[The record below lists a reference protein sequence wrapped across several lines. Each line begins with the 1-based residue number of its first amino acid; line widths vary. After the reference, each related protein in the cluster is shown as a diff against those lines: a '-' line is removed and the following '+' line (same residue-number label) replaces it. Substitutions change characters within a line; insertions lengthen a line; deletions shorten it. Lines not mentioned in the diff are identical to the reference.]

1 MREFDL
7 AYNGIIRPLLV
18 EQDKKGWR
26 LYTTI
31 VGGFKGGDQ
40 EPEMTEKEVRQMIF
54 AIKFIIKQRNP
65 YLAGLLESVPII
77 IVPPDHDI
85 QTMAVDMNNNLY
97 INPNFTRDL
106 LSGAEKPAFDKN
118 YPYEADDPYNQP
130 AVTQGEKLFLGIIAH
145 ELLHIFKYH
154 MARMGDKTVMMSN
167 GASLWNLVTDME
179 INDELIYNWGYHLI
193 KSGIITE
200 PDGTYPLTI
209 KDKQGNPQNVI
220 LKVRGRTPER
230 LYNELINMLP
240 PPEPGEGG
248 PGQPSDGS
256 PVPILPGD
264 IVFDPNTG
272 KYGEVVTINMDG
284 TAKIGELTEQEAKS
298 RAK

>member
-7 AYNGIIRPLLV
+7 VYKSILRPLLV
-18 EQDKKGWR
+18 EQNKEGWR
-26 LYTTI
+26 LYTT
-31 VGGFKGGDQ
+31 VFGGGKRNR
-40 EPEMTEKEVRQMIF
+40 PAEMTEKEVLQMIL
-54 AIKFIIKQRNP
+54 AIKFIIEQRNP
-65 YLAGLLESVPII
+65 YLAGLLKSVPII

-97 INPNFTRDL
+97 INPNFTKDL
-106 LSGAEKPAFDKN
+106 LSGAEEPAFDKN

-154 MARMGDKTVMMSN
+154 MARMGDKTVRMSN
-167 GASLWNLVTDME
+167 GATLWNLVTDME
-179 INDELIYNWGYHLI
+179 INDELIYNWGYHII

-200 PDGTYPLTI
+200 PDGTYSFKI
-209 KDKQGNPQNVI
+209 RDKQGNPQDVTI
-220 LKVRGRTPER
+220 KVRGRTPER
-230 LYNELINMLP
+230 LYNEIINMLP
-240 PPEPGEGG
+240 PAEPGEGG
-248 PGQPSDGS
+248 ESEPSDGS

-298 RAK
+298 RVK

>member
-1 MREFDL
+1 MKEFDL
-7 AYNGIIRPLLV
+7 IYKSILRPLLV
-18 EQDKKGWR
+18 EQNKEGWR
-26 LYTTI
+26 LYTT
-31 VGGFKGGDQ
+31 VFGGGKRNR
-40 EPEMTEKEVRQMIF
+40 PAEMTEKEVLQMIL
-54 AIKFIIKQRNP
+54 AIKFIIEQRNP
-65 YLAGLLESVPII
+65 YLAGLLKSVPII

-97 INPNFTRDL
+97 INPNFTKDL
-106 LSGAEKPAFDKN
+106 LSGAEEPAFDKN

-154 MARMGDKTVMMSN
+154 MARMGDKTVRMSN
-167 GASLWNLVTDME
+167 GATLWNLVTDME
-179 INDELIYNWGYHLI
+179 INDELIYNWGYHII

-200 PDGTYPLTI
+200 PDGTYSFKI
-209 KDKQGNPQNVI
+209 RDKQGNPQDVTI
-220 LKVRGRTPER
+220 KVRGRTPER
-230 LYNELINMLP
+230 LYNEIINMLP
-240 PPEPGEGG
+240 PAEPGEGG
-248 PGQPSDGS
+248 ESEPSDGS

-298 RAK
+298 RVK

>member
-7 AYNGIIRPLLV
+7 IYKSILRPLLV
-18 EQDKKGWR
+18 EQNKEGWR
-26 LYTTI
+26 LYTT
-31 VGGFKGGDQ
+31 VFGGGKRNR
-40 EPEMTEKEVRQMIF
+40 PAEMTEKEVLQMIL
-54 AIKFIIKQRNP
+54 AIKFIIEQRNP
-65 YLAGLLESVPII
+65 YLAGLLKSVPII

-97 INPNFTRDL
+97 INPNFTKDL
-106 LSGAEKPAFDKN
+106 LSGAEEPAFDKN
-118 YPYEADDPYNQP
+118 YPYKADDPYNKP

-154 MARMGDKTVMMSN
+154 MARMGDKTVRMSN
-167 GASLWNLVTDME
+167 GATLWNLVTDME
-179 INDELIYNWGYHLI
+179 INDELIYNWGYHII

-200 PDGTYPLTI
+200 PDGTYSFKI
-209 KDKQGNPQNVI
+209 RDKQGNPQDVTI
-220 LKVRGRTPER
+220 KVRGRTPER
-230 LYNELINMLP
+230 LYNEIINMLP
-240 PPEPGEGG
+240 PAEPGEGG
-248 PGQPSDGS
+248 ESEPSDGS

-298 RAK
+298 RVK

>member
-7 AYNGIIRPLLV
+7 VYKSILRPLLV
-18 EQDKKGWR
+18 EQNKEGWR
-26 LYTTI
+26 LYTT
-31 VGGFKGGDQ
+31 VFGGGKKNR
-40 EPEMTEKEVRQMIF
+40 PAEMTEKEVLQMIL
-54 AIKFIIKQRNP
+54 AIKFIIEQRNP
-65 YLAGLLESVPII
+65 YLAGLLKSVPII

-97 INPNFTRDL
+97 INPNFTKDL
-106 LSGAEKPAFDKN
+106 LSGAEEPAFDKN

-154 MARMGDKTVMMSN
+154 MARMGDKTVRMSN
-167 GASLWNLVTDME
+167 GATLWNLVTDME
-179 INDELIYNWGYHLI
+179 INDELIYNWGYHII

-200 PDGTYPLTI
+200 PDGTYSFKI
-209 KDKQGNPQNVI
+209 RDKQGNPQDVTI
-220 LKVRGRTPER
+220 KVRGRTPER
-230 LYNELINMLP
+230 LYNEIINMLP
-240 PPEPGEGG
+240 PAEPGEGG
-248 PGQPSDGS
+248 ESEPSDGS

-298 RAK
+298 RVK